1 MSQAQGLK
9 PTDTTELLSDLEGG
23 AFLKALDITL
33 SEIGASVIETR
44 KSGKVSIELTIKP
57 QGSGM
62 SILCSHKMACVIPT
76 ENGDKAEKFT
86 TLTPLVVNE
95 RGNIT
100 MYPENQL
107 QMFDTKAK
115 DKDKPLSRFE

>member
-1 MSQAQGLK
+1 MSQEQGLK
-9 PTDTTELLSDLEGG
+9 PTDTTELLSDLGGG
-23 AFLKALDITL
+23 AFLKALDVTL

-44 KSGKVSIELTIKP
+44 KGGKISIEINIKP

-62 SILCSHKMACVIPT
+62 AVLCSHKMACSIPT
-76 ENGDKAEKFT
+76 MDGKKTEDFT
-86 TLTPLVVNE
+86 TATPLVVNE

-115 DKDKPLSRFE
+115 DKDAPLNRF